1 MATPIPYTLLGAT
14 GLRVS
19 TLCLG
24 TMTFGQEWGWG
35 ADKPT
40 SRAIFSRFLQ
50 AGGNFIDTA
59 NNYTGGTSEKWLGE
73 FVAGNREQFVLGTK
87 YSLSTNPDDPNAG
100 GNHRKN
106 LVQALDASLR
116 RLGTE
121 YIDIYWLHVWD
132 ALTPVEEV
140 MRALDDVVRA
150 GKVLYVG
157 ISDTPAWVV
166 SYANAI
172 AELRGWSAFA
182 GVQAEYSLGRRDAER
197 ELLPMARS
205 LAMSFLAW
213 SPLANGLLTGKYSA
227 TPVSGVRMA
236 PESPSRNRPTE
247 WGLAIASAVL
257 EASREI
263 GCTPSQL
270 ALAWLDRKPQVI
282 PILGCRTVDQLEDNL
297 GCVAVEIP
305 EELCARLDEATRID
319 LGFPHD
325 FLNAGFTA
333 KMLHG
338 NTAVRVGGAQDPHR
352 RPPAGSRQ
360 GR

>member
-1 MATPIPYTLLGAT
+1 VT

-35 ADKPT
+35 ADKQT
-40 SRAIFSRFLQ
+40 SRAIFRRFVE

-59 NNYTGGTSEKWLGE
+59 NNYTGGTSEKWVGE
-73 FVAGNREQFVLGTK
+73 FVAGSREQFVLGTK

-116 RLGTE
+116 RLGTD

-132 ALTPVEEV
+132 SLTPVEEV

-157 ISDTPAWVV
+157 ISNTPAWII
-166 SYANAI
+166 SHANAL
-172 AELRGWSAFA
+172 ADLRGWSSFA
-182 GVQAEYSLGRRDAER
+182 GVQAEYSLARRDAER
-197 ELLPMARS
+197 DLLPMARA

-213 SPLANGLLTGKYSA
+213 SPLSNGLLTGKYNGTSA
-227 TPVSGVRMA
+227 SGARMA
-236 PESPSRNRPTE
+236 TNSSSRNRPTE
-247 WGLAIASAVL
+247 RGLVIAKAV
-257 EASREI
+257 ADAAREL

-270 ALAWLDRKPQVI
+270 ALAWLYRKRQVI
-282 PILGCRTVDQLEDNL
+282 PILGCRTVDQLADNL
-297 GCVAVEIP
+297 GCVGVEIP
-305 EELCARLDEATRID
+305 DAVSARLEEATRID

-325 FLNAGFTA
+325 FLSAGFTA
-333 KMLHG
+333 RMLHG
-338 NTAVRVGGAQDPHR
+338 NTAGLGPQDPHR
-352 RPPAGSRQ
+352 TLTARSRHAQ
-360 GR
+360 